1 MKLINSK
8 STVTITLISTLI
20 LASLIFFIF
29 KRLNTPTTNG
39 RESTLANVSGTKTSQ
54 KSVTALGRIEPKN
67 AVIKLTGPSYLYSG
81 RVMRILVKE
90 QEQVKLGQI
99 IAILDIF
106 DKQQAVLKAA
116 EQKVQVVRSQLNQVL
131 AGTAKKGEIAAQ
143 KAAIASL
150 KAEFQGQIATQKTK
164 IARLKIQLLKQK
176 DVDTAAIM
184 RLKAN
189 SNQAEIDCQ
198 RYENLFKDG
207 ATSNA
212 TRDSKCLEAKT
223 ALQQLKEAKAN
234 QEQIVTTL
242 PQEINEA
249 ESTMKQILSTF
260 PQKIAQAQAILDQL
274 QEVRPVDI
282 EVASSQL
289 KQAIVEVK
297 QAQSELDLAYVK
309 APFPGQ
315 ILKIH
320 TWPGESIGSD
330 GIVDFGQT
338 QEMYVVAE
346 VYETDIGQIKPGQ
359 IAAISSKSLPFELQ
373 GQVEQIGLQV
383 GKKAVFNNDPSL
395 DMDARIFEVKIKI
408 NSDYTDK
415 ITHLINLQVEVKIDT
430 NS

>member
-1 MKLINSK
+1 MKLINLK
-8 STVTITLISTLI
+8 STLTITLIATLI
-20 LASLIFFIF
+20 LASVTLFIS
-29 KRLNTPTTNG
+29 KELNTQTTKE
-39 RESTLANVSGTKTSQ
+39 RENTLANVSAKKTSDS
-54 KSVTALGRIEPKN
+54 SVTALGRIEPKN

-81 RVMRILVKE
+81 RVIQILVKE
-90 QEQVKLGQI
+90 QEQVKQGQV

-106 DKQQAVLKAA
+106 DKQQAALKAA
-116 EQKVQVVRSQLNQVL
+116 KEKVQLARSQLNQVL

-143 KAAIASL
+143 EAAVASL

-164 IARLKIQLLKQK
+164 IARLKIKLLKQK
-176 DVDTAAIM
+176 NVDTAAIM

-223 ALQQLKEAKAN
+223 ALQQLKETEAN
-234 QEQIVTTL
+234 QEQVVTTL
-242 PQEINEA
+242 PQEISEA

-260 PQKIAQAQAILDQL
+260 PQKIAQAKAILDQL

-282 EVASSQL
+282 EVSRSQL
-289 KQAIVEVK
+289 KQAIAEVGE
-297 QAQSELDLAYVK
+297 AQSELELAYVK

-320 TWPGESIGSD
+320 TWPGESIGSN

-346 VYETDIGQIKPGQ
+346 VYETDIGQIKLGQ
-359 IAAISSKSLPFELQ
+359 IATISSKSLPFELQ

-408 NSDYTDK
+408 NSDYLEK
-415 ITHLINLQVEVKIDT
+415 ITHLINLQVEVNINT